1 MSRWMFLGFLGA
13 AAVVTALTGLPLFA
27 QNDRA
32 ATLAEYQNSYLKRWL
47 EEDVTYIISDE
58 ERDVFNAL
66 TTDEE
71 REQFIEQFWLRR
83 DPTPDTIENE
93 YKDEHYRRIAYAN
106 EHFAS
111 GFPGWKTDRG
121 AIYIIHGEP
130 DSKEGMPMGGTY
142 YRPFSEGGGNTTV
155 YPFEQWRYRYIEG
168 LGQEIVFE
176 FVDPSG
182 TGEYRLALTPHEKDA
197 LAKVPGVGYTLFE
210 QMQEDP
216 DQAKLLRGTS
226 RETNMFG
233 GTPNQFDRLRIYS
246 GAFKAPDV
254 EFKDLESI
262 VTTNL
267 SFNLLP
273 FDVRMDFI
281 RVTNTTINVPITV
294 QAKNKDLSFLQEAEF
309 QSATLN
315 IYGRVTAINGRVA
328 HVFENTVT
336 VGPYPTEI
344 FERYLEQSQV
354 YQKMVPLPP
363 GRYKLD
369 LVVKDLNSENVGTYT
384 QALTVPRIAEGGLD
398 SSSLIL
404 ADLIE
409 PVASRDIGTAMFTL
423 GDIKVRPSVT
433 EQFRQGDDLN
443 YWMQVYNLTVDE
455 ETRRPQATIET
466 LILRDG
472 VQVQKISETTEELSS
487 AGQQLTLQKTIVLD
501 EYDPGRYTLQVRVID
516 DLSGNVTA
524 RTGEFVVIEAATIAE
539 N

>member
-1 MSRWMFLGFLGA
+1 MSRWIFLGML
-13 AAVVTALTGLPLFA
+13 AVPLLAGSTLHA
-27 QNDRA
+27 QSDRA
-32 ATLAEYQNSYLKRWL
+32 ATLAEYQNNYLKRWL
-47 EEDVTYIISDE
+47 EEDVNYIISPE
-58 ERDVFNAL
+58 ERSVFNAL

-71 REQFIEQFWLRR
+71 REQFMEQFWLRR

-93 YKDEHYRRIAYAN
+93 FRDEHYRRIAYAN
-106 EHFAS
+106 AHFAS

-121 AIYIIHGEP
+121 GIYIIHGPP
-130 DSKEGMPMGGTY
+130 DSKESMPMGGTY
-142 YRPFSEGGGNTTV
+142 HRPFNEGGGNTTV
-155 YPFEQWRYRYIEG
+155 YPFEQWRYRYIQG

-182 TGEYRLALTPHEKDA
+182 TGEYRLALSPHEKDA
-197 LAKVPGVGYTLFE
+197 LANVPGVGHTLFE
-210 QMQEDP
+210 QSQADP

-226 RETNMFG
+226 QETNMFG
-233 GTPNQFDRLRIYS
+233 GQPNQFDRLQIYS
-246 GAFKAPDV
+246 GAFKPPEV
-254 EFKDLESI
+254 EFTDLQSI

-273 FDVRMDFI
+273 FDARMDFI

-294 QAKNKDLSFLQEAEF
+294 QVRNRDLSFLEELEF

-315 IYGRVTAINGRVA
+315 IFGVVTSINGRVA
-328 HVFENTVT
+328 QRFEDTVT
-336 VGPYPTEI
+336 VGPYPSEI
-344 FERYLEQSQV
+344 FERYIDQAQV
-354 YQKMVPLPP
+354 YQKIVPLPP

-369 LVVKDLNSENVGTYT
+369 LVVKDLNSENIGTYT
-384 QALTVPRIAEGGLD
+384 QAMTVPRIAEGGLD
-398 SSSLIL
+398 SSSLII

-423 GDIKVRPSVT
+423 GDVKVRPSVT

-443 YWMQVYNLTVDE
+443 YWLQVYGLTVNE

-472 VQVQKISETTEELSS
+472 LQVEKISETTGELST
-487 AGQQLTLQKTIVLD
+487 AGQQLTLQKTIML
-501 EYDPGRYTLQVRVID
+501 EGYEPGRYTLQVRVID

-524 RTGEFVVIEAATIAE
+524 RTGEFVVLQSTAVAE